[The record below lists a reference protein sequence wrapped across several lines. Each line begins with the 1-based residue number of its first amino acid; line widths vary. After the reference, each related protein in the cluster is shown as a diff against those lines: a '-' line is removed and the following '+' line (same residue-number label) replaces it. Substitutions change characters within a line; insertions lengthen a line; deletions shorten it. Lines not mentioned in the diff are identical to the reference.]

1 MGRKRKKKGL
11 MRFVALPRLPHLDLD
26 SETKKSVFI
35 VILLALGAIS
45 VLGIFNLAGSFGL
58 TLKDALTWGFG
69 QARLFYAVLL
79 LAWAF
84 YLYSDRYEMRGGNWL
99 GLLLFT
105 MSLQAIMSLFV
116 PMDQWDQAITI
127 GSGGGAVGM
136 FLAGVFINIMGLI
149 AAILITLALLIISF
163 LLLFNTTLNRL
174 FGRESLIGKILY
186 PINWLLSKIFKRK
199 NNEEEEGEE
208 ENNEEEHEEEE
219 NEEELEEEEENE
231 EENEEEESEEENEEE
246 EEREDEEEKE
256 GEEEKPEEEEEEEDD
271 EIELPEFAN
280 GAEEDSDPWWMEKNG
295 DEVKVPLNLLNDK
308 KEKPTSGDIEENKEI
323 IKNTLE
329 QFKLSVDMGAVCV
342 GPTVTQ
348 YTFKPARGVK
358 LSKVTTLSNDLAL
371 ALAAHPIRIEAPIPG
386 KSLVGIEVP
395 NKTKAMVSLKE
406 ILSSKPYKERKHN
419 MMVALGKDVAGQNWL
434 DDVTKMPHLL
444 VAGATNSG
452 KSVCLNTIIVSL
464 LYQNTSDDLRFIM
477 VDPKRVEL
485 PGYNGLPHL
494 LCPVITDV
502 KKTVSALNWC
512 LREMESRFIFLSREG
527 YRNIQSY
534 NENNQDVRMPYIVF
548 IIDELADLMVT
559 ASKEIE
565 TAVIR
570 LAQMS
575 RAVGIHL
582 ILATQRPSVNVI
594 TGLIKANMPARIAF
608 SVASGQ
614 DSRTILDSMGAEKL
628 LGQGDMLVVNAQVSK
643 PLRLQGA
650 YLSDGEIKKVVKYIK
665 SKSSQPVFID
675 GVLEQAN
682 ASNGGG
688 GSVGGGDNGSSGGDE
703 KFEEAKEMVINSG
716 KASASLLQRR
726 MSIGY
731 SRAARLIDLLEEN
744 GIVGPAN
751 GAKPR
756 EILVTKEQL
765 EAVSHTAISGVS
777 VHRRDEAK
785 APKSF
790 LGVDDE
796 DIGGAPV
803 FKSGKVK
810 PVVEEEDEEDE
821 DEDEDEEDEDDEEEE
836 TEDEKD
842 EEENDEGEDENEDEE
857 EEDEEETEENE
868 DEDENDEKDDDEGN
882 NKKEEKEEEDNGR
895 YFSK

>member
-1 MGRKRKKKGL
+1 MGRRRKKKGFS
-11 MRFVALPRLPHLDLD
+11 RFLAVPRMPEMDLD
-26 SETKKSVFI
+26 PETKKSIFI
-35 VILLALGAIS
+35 VVLLALGAIS
-45 VLGIFNLAGSFGL
+45 VLGIFNLAGGL
-58 TLKDALTWGFG
+58 GSSLNDFFTWAFG
-69 QARLFYAVLL
+69 QTRLLYASLL

-84 YLYSDRYEMRGGNWL
+84 YLYSDRYELRGGNWL
-99 GLLLFT
+99 GLFLFT
-105 MSLQAIMSLFV
+105 MSLQAILSLFV
-116 PMDQWDQAITI
+116 PMDQWETALTS
-127 GSGGGAVGM
+127 GSGGGQVGM
-136 FLAGVFINIMGLI
+136 FLAGVFINLMGVI
-149 AAILITLALLIISF
+149 ASILITLSLLIISF
-163 LLLFNTTLNRL
+163 LLLFNTTLNRM
-174 FGRESLIGKILY
+174 FGSESLIGKILY
-186 PINWLLSKIFKRK
+186 PVNWLINKIFNRHKEDEEE
-199 NNEEEEGEE
+199 NEDGNEEEEQEEEEEENEEEEEGEDEGEEGEEDEEHEEEEGEE
-208 ENNEEEHEEEE
+208 ENEEEEHEEE
-219 NEEELEEEEENE
+219 
-231 EENEEEESEEENEEE
+231 
-246 EEREDEEEKE
+246 K
-256 GEEEKPEEEEEEEDD
+256 EEEED
-271 EIELPEFAN
+271 EVELPDFMKKA
-280 GAEEDSDPWWMEKNG
+280 AVEEDNDPWWMEKYN
-295 DEVKVPLNLLNDK
+295 DEIKIPLNLLNDK

-323 IKNTLE
+323 IQNTLE
-329 QFKLSVDMGAVCV
+329 QFKISVDMGAVCV

-434 DDVTKMPHLL
+434 DDVTRMPHLL
-444 VAGATNSG
+444 VAGQTNSG

-464 LYQNTSDDLRFIM
+464 LYQNTADDLRFIM

-502 KKTVSALNWC
+502 KQTVSALNWC
-512 LREMESRFIFLSREG
+512 LREMESRFVFLSREG
-527 YRNIQSY
+527 FRNIQSY
-534 NENNQDVRMPYIVF
+534 NEANPDVKMPYIVF

-608 SVASGQ
+608 AVTSGL
-614 DSRTILDSMGAEKL
+614 DSRTILDTMGAEKL
-628 LGQGDMLVVNAQVSK
+628 LGQGDMLVVNAQISK

-650 YLSDGEIKKVVKYIK
+650 YLSDAEIKKVVKYIK
-665 SKSSQPVFID
+665 VKSSKPNFIA
-675 GVLEQAN
+675 GILEQA
-682 ASNGGG
+682 SSGSGGSMMGGDGGNGG
-688 GSVGGGDNGSSGGDE
+688 DD
-703 KFEEAKEMVINSG
+703 KFEEAKEIVVNAG

-756 EILVTKEQL
+756 EIMISKEQY
-765 EAVSHTAISGVS
+765 ESMNSTGTSGAS
-777 VHRRDEAK
+777 LHRRDEAR

-790 LGVDDE
+790 LGEEVDE
-796 DIGGAPV
+796 EIGGAPV
-803 FKSGKVK
+803 FKSSKVDEDEED
-810 PVVEEEDEEDE
+810 PSTSSGQGDDEEDNDEEENDEEDNDEEENDEEDGEAEDEESEDEESEDENEDNEGGDEEGEDE
-821 DEDEDEEDEDDEEEE
+821 DEDEDEDDKES
-836 TEDEKD
+836 
-842 EEENDEGEDENEDEE
+842 
-857 EEDEEETEENE
+857 
-868 DEDENDEKDDDEGN
+868 DDL
-882 NKKEEKEEEDNGR
+882 EEDNGK